1 MIAVDL
7 GASNGRIVYG
17 VYANGKIDE
26 RVLHRFVNRPVSAG
40 GVLYWDILSLFAEI
54 KEGFLKARE
63 QGLSFETVGVC
74 SWGNTIALYD
84 ANGDM
89 IANPV
94 HYRDG
99 RAWSILNEMH
109 SQISEEDMFK
119 NTWYKPM
126 NIQPAVF
133 IRYML
138 ANKPKVMAA
147 VNNALMIS
155 DVITEYLT
163 GEMTSELTQAATS
176 QLVDLEKLDWNRD
189 YMKKLGIREDMF
201 PPIMKT
207 GRIIGKLKEEFC
219 SQGPAEVVAV
229 SGHDTAS
236 AASCAYSA
244 APEESL
250 YLSCGTWSCMG
261 CVTDGVIKDTL
272 LYRLGVTNDLGLC
285 GQTQLRFNHTG
296 LWILQECK
304 RSWEISEGSISW
316 ETLNEETDKAE
327 PFLAVIDTEA
337 EDFFKRNDNMPKAVA
352 DYCKRTGQRVPKTRG
367 EIARVITESLAF
379 RYRFSADTLKKCS
392 KTDFKVLS
400 MLGGGSKNEL
410 LCSFTANALNMPVL
424 AGPNEAT
431 VLGSFVQQCVA
442 KGLIKDFEEGRK
454 TARISET
461 IKRFDPKDNEVWDK
475 KYKAALS
482 VTGWAG
488 GREE

>member
-1 MIAVDL
+1 
-7 GASNGRIVYG
+7 
-17 VYANGKIDE
+17 
-26 RVLHRFVNRPVSAG
+26 
-40 GVLYWDILSLFAEI
+40 
-54 KEGFLKARE
+54 
-63 QGLSFETVGVC
+63 
-74 SWGNTIALYD
+74 
-84 ANGDM
+84 
-89 IANPV
+89 
-94 HYRDG
+94 
-99 RAWSILNEMH
+99 
-109 SQISEEDMFK
+109 
-119 NTWYKPM
+119 
-126 NIQPAVF
+126 
-133 IRYML
+133 
-138 ANKPKVMAA
+138 
-147 VNNALMIS
+147 
-155 DVITEYLT
+155 
-163 GEMTSELTQAATS
+163 
-176 QLVDLEKLDWNRD
+176 
-189 YMKKLGIREDMF
+189 
-201 PPIMKT
+201 
-207 GRIIGKLKEEFC
+207 
-219 SQGPAEVVAV
+219 
-229 SGHDTAS
+229 
-236 AASCAYSA
+236 
-244 APEESL
+244 
-250 YLSCGTWSCMG
+250 MG

-461 IKRFDPKDNEVWDK
+461 IKRFDPKDNEVWNK